1 MNILVVEDDANIR
14 RGLVDHF
21 KNQGWQVTEAM
32 DGQLGLD
39 LCSDQAYDLIV
50 LDIMLPRVNGYEI
63 CRTLRLAGKSTPI
76 IMLTAKSSEKDV
88 LQGFNAGATDYVR
101 KPFSLAEL
109 TARVKSHSTIED
121 HIIETEWFKLDPT
134 TRSLNQN
141 EKSVTLTDKEAKV
154 LSLLALNCGKVM
166 TRENILNSVWGNT
179 YLQST
184 RSVDRCIKTLRK
196 KLDNQV
202 IITVRQVGYMIEK

>member
-1 MNILVVEDDANIR
+1 MNILVIEDDTNIR
-14 RGLVDHF
+14 RGIVDHF

-32 DGQLGLD
+32 DVQLGLD

-141 EKSVTLTDKEAKV
+141 DKSTTLTDKEAKV

-166 TRENILNSVWGNT
+166 TRESILNSVWGNT

>member
-14 RGLVDHF
+14 RGIVDHF

-39 LCSDQAYDLIV
+39 LCSAQAYDLIV

-88 LQGFNAGATDYVR
+88 LQGFNAGAT
-101 KPFSLAEL
+101 
-109 TARVKSHSTIED
+109 
-121 HIIETEWFKLDPT
+121 
-134 TRSLNQN
+134 
-141 EKSVTLTDKEAKV
+141 VTLTDKEAKV